1 VRALQPKEMNQFL
14 AEFVKPM
21 VEKLDRPAK
30 WRHTPSST
38 TRASHAGIRNLGNI
52 CYMNSMMQQ
61 LYMVP

>member
-38 TRASHAGIRNLGNI
+38 TRASHLVSGT
-52 CYMNSMMQQ
+52 
-61 LYMVP
+61 